1 MARPICNQNNS
12 SIKINQK
19 MKSQKTSFRRTAFIA
34 VIAFVATFAVSFGQ
48 SKTKQLDDL
57 LNKYTEYG
65 QFNGSVLVAD
75 QGKVIYKKG
84 FGMANMEWDIPNA
97 PDTKHRLGSI
107 TKQFTAMLIMQL
119 VAEGKLDLQAT
130 VSKYLP
136 DYSKVNGD
144 KITIHQLL
152 NHTSGTPNY
161 TSFPK
166 FFKEMSR
173 NPYTPTEM
181 LKTFAD
187 STLNFTPGERF
198 AYSNSGYILLG
209 AIIEKVTGKSYET
222 VLQEKIFDPLKM
234 KNSGY
239 DHHNVIL
246 KKRATGYEMK
256 GSTPENSPYIDMSTP
271 YAAGSMYSTV
281 EDLFLW
287 DQALYTEKLLPKKY
301 IDMMY
306 EKYVPA
312 FGEFYGY
319 GWSVGS
325 MPIGNTKDSVAII
338 GHGGGINGF
347 NTLITRMP
355 KEKSTVLLLNNTGGA
370 PLENITVAINGI
382 LHGKTYDLPKQSLAN
397 LVYREI
403 MDKDLKAGLS
413 FYEKNKTSKEYS
425 ISESEMN
432 TMGYTLLQAEKRQE
446 AEAIFKLNVEAYPK
460 SYNAYDSY
468 GEALMEQGKNDLAI
482 VNYKKSIELNPASQH
497 GIDMLK
503 KLGVETEGMVKDA
516 VVPNAVLETY
526 VGNYELKPGFIL
538 AVTKEGS
545 QLKAQAT
552 GQPAFEI
559 FPKSETE
566 FYVKVVS
573 AQITFN
579 KNTAGN
585 VESLTLFQGGQE
597 MVGKRIQ

>member
-1 MARPICNQNNS
+1 
-12 SIKINQK
+12 
-19 MKSQKTSFRRTAFIA
+19 MKSQKTSFRRTTFIA
-34 VIAFVATFAVSFGQ
+34 VIAFVATLAISFGQ
-48 SKTKQLDDL
+48 SKTTQLDDL
-57 LNKYTEYG
+57 LNKYIEYG
-65 QFNGSVLVAD
+65 QFQGSVLVAD
-75 QGKVIYKKG
+75 QGKIIYKKG

-119 VAEGKLDLQAT
+119 VAEGKLDLQT
-130 VSKYLP
+130 PISKYLP

-161 TSFPK
+161 TSFPN

-181 LKTFAD
+181 LETFAD

-222 VLQEKIFDPLKM
+222 VLQEKIFGPLKM
-234 KNSGY
+234 ENTGF
-239 DHHNVIL
+239 DHHSTIL
-246 KKRATGYEMK
+246 KKRATGYEMQ

-301 IDMMY
+301 MDMMY

-312 FGEFYGY
+312 FGQFYGY
-319 GWSVGS
+319 GWSVGHI
-325 MPIGNTKDSVAII
+325 PIGNSKDSIAII
-338 GHGGGINGF
+338 AHGGGINGF
-347 NTLITRMP
+347 NTMITRMP
-355 KEKSTVLLLNNTGGA
+355 QEKATVILLNNSGRA
-370 PLENITVAINGI
+370 PLDDISIAINGI
-382 LHGKTYDLPKQSLAN
+382 LHGATYDLPKQSLAK
-397 LVYREI
+397 LVYNEI
-403 MDKDLKAGLS
+403 VDKNLNAGLA
-413 FYEKNKTSKEYS
+413 FYEKNKGSKEYS
-425 ISESEMN
+425 VTESEMN
-432 TMGYTLLQAEKRQE
+432 TMGYTLLQAEKKQE
-446 AEAIFKLNVEAYPK
+446 AEAVFKLNVEAYPK
-460 SYNAYDSY
+460 SFNAYDSY
-468 GEALMEQGKNDLAI
+468 GEALMEQGKNELAI
-482 VNYKKSIELNPASQH
+482 VNYKKSVELNPASQH
-497 GIDMLK
+497 GIEMLK
-503 KLGVETEGMVKDA
+503 KLGVQTEGMVKDA
-516 VVPNAVLETY
+516 VVPNSVLESY
-526 VGNYELKPGFIL
+526 IGKYELQPGFIIT
-538 AVTKEGS
+538 VTKEGS

-552 GQPAFEI
+552 GQSAFEI

-566 FYVKVVS
+566 FYVKVVA

-579 KNTAGN
+579 KNAAGT

-597 MVGKRIQ
+597 MVGKKIQ

>member
-1 MARPICNQNNS
+1 MKKP
-12 SIKINQK
+12 IKIMKAQK
-19 MKSQKTSFRRTAFIA
+19 RSFRRTAFVA
-34 VIAFVATFAVSFGQ
+34 VIAFVATFATSFAQ
-48 SKTKQLDDL
+48 TKTAQLDEL

-75 QGKVIYKKG
+75 NGKVIYKKG

-152 NHTSGTPNY
+152 THTSGTPNY

-166 FFKEMSR
+166 FFEEMSR
-173 NPYTPTEM
+173 NSFTPTEM
-181 LKTFAD
+181 VETFAD
-187 STLNFTPGERF
+187 STLTFKPGAQF

-234 KNSGY
+234 KDSGY
-239 DHHNVIL
+239 DHHNTIL

-271 YAAGSMYSTV
+271 YAAGSLYSTV
-281 EDLFLW
+281 EDLYLW
-287 DQALYTEKLLPKKY
+287 DQALYTQKLLPKKY
-301 IDMMY
+301 MDMMY
-306 EKYVPA
+306 EKYIPG
-312 FGEFYGY
+312 FGQYYGY
-319 GWSVGS
+319 GWMIGT
-325 MPIGNTKDSVAII
+325 MPIGNTKDSTQII
-338 GHGGGINGF
+338 VHGGGINGF

-355 KEKSTVLLLNNTGGA
+355 QEKSTVILLNNTGRA
-370 PLENITVAINGI
+370 PLEDISIAIDGI
-382 LHGKTYDLPKQSLAN
+382 LHGATYDLPKQSVAN
-397 LVYREI
+397 LVYKEI
-403 MDKDLKAGLS
+403 IDKDLKAGLA
-413 FYEKNKTSKEYS
+413 FYEKNKASKEYS
-425 ISESEMN
+425 YSESEMN
-432 TMGYTLLQAEKRQE
+432 TMGYTLLQAGKKQE
-446 AEAIFKLNVEAYPK
+446 AEAVFKMNVEAFPK
-460 SYNAYDSY
+460 SFNVYDSY
-468 GEALMEQGKNDLAI
+468 AEALMEQGKNELAI
-482 VNYKKSIELNPASQH
+482 TNYKKSIELNPANQN
-497 GIDMLK
+497 GMDMLK
-503 KLGVETEGMVKDA
+503 KLGVETEGMIKDA
-516 VVPNAVLETY
+516 TVPDAVLASY
-526 VGNYELKPGFIL
+526 VGKYELKPGFVLTI
-538 AVTKEGS
+538 TKEGN
-545 QLKAQAT
+545 QMKAQAT
-552 GQPAFEI
+552 GQPAAEI

-566 FYVKVVS
+566 FYLKVVS

-579 KNTAGN
+579 KNSAGF

-597 MVGKRIQ
+597 IVGKKI

>member
-1 MARPICNQNNS
+1 MKA
-12 SIKINQK
+12 QK
-19 MKSQKTSFRRTAFIA
+19 RSFRRTAFVA
-34 VIAFVATFAVSFGQ
+34 VIAFVATFATSFAQ
-48 SKTKQLDDL
+48 TKTAQLDEL

-75 QGKVIYKKG
+75 NGKVIYKKG

-152 NHTSGTPNY
+152 THTSGTPNY

-166 FFKEMSR
+166 FFEEMSR
-173 NPYTPTEM
+173 NSFTPTEM
-181 LKTFAD
+181 VETFAD
-187 STLNFTPGERF
+187 STLTFKPGAQF

-234 KNSGY
+234 KDSGY
-239 DHHNVIL
+239 DHHNTIL

-271 YAAGSMYSTV
+271 YAAGSLYSTV
-281 EDLFLW
+281 EDLYLW
-287 DQALYTEKLLPKKY
+287 DQALYTQKLLPKKY
-301 IDMMY
+301 MDMMY
-306 EKYVPA
+306 EKYIPG
-312 FGEFYGY
+312 FGQYYGY
-319 GWSVGS
+319 GWMIGT
-325 MPIGNTKDSVAII
+325 MPIGNTKDSTQII
-338 GHGGGINGF
+338 VHGGGINGF

-355 KEKSTVLLLNNTGGA
+355 QEKSTVILLNNTGRA
-370 PLENITVAINGI
+370 PLEDISIAIDGI
-382 LHGKTYDLPKQSLAN
+382 LHGATYDLPKQSVAN
-397 LVYREI
+397 LVYKEI
-403 MDKDLKAGLS
+403 IDKDLKAGLA
-413 FYEKNKTSKEYS
+413 FYEKNKASKEYS
-425 ISESEMN
+425 YSESEMN
-432 TMGYTLLQAEKRQE
+432 TMGYTLLQAGKKQE
-446 AEAIFKLNVEAYPK
+446 AEAVFKMNVEAFPK
-460 SYNAYDSY
+460 SFNVYDSY
-468 GEALMEQGKNDLAI
+468 AEALMEQGKNELAI
-482 VNYKKSIELNPASQH
+482 TNYKKSIELNPANQN
-497 GIDMLK
+497 GMDMLK
-503 KLGVETEGMVKDA
+503 KLGVETEGMIKDA
-516 VVPNAVLETY
+516 TVPDAVLASY
-526 VGNYELKPGFIL
+526 VGKYELKPGFVLTI
-538 AVTKEGS
+538 TKEGN
-545 QLKAQAT
+545 QMKAQAT
-552 GQPAFEI
+552 GQPAAEI

-566 FYVKVVS
+566 FYLKVVS

-579 KNTAGN
+579 KNSAGF

-597 MVGKRIQ
+597 IVGKKI

>member
-12 SIKINQK
+12 SIKINQI
-19 MKSQKTSFRRTAFIA
+19 MKLHKTSFRRTIFIT
-34 VIAFVATFAVSFGQ
+34 VIAFVATLAISFGQ
-48 SKTKQLDDL
+48 TKTKQLDDL

-65 QFNGSVLVAD
+65 QFQGSVLVAEN
-75 QGKVIYKKG
+75 GKVIYKKG

-119 VAEGKLDLQAT
+119 VADGKLDLQSP

-152 NHTSGTPNY
+152 THTSGTPNY

-166 FFKEMSR
+166 FFKDMSR

-234 KNSGY
+234 KNTGY

-256 GSTPENSPYIDMSTP
+256 GSIPENSPYIDMSTP

-301 IDMMY
+301 MDMMY
-306 EKYVPA
+306 EKYIPA

-319 GWSVGS
+319 GWSIGE
-325 MPIGNTKDSVAII
+325 MPIGNTKDSTSII

-347 NTLITRMP
+347 NTLITRIP
-355 KEKSTVLLLNNTGGA
+355 AEKSTIILLNNTGGA
-370 PLENITVAINGI
+370 PLESLTIAISGI
-382 LHGKTYDLPKQSLAN
+382 LHGKTYDFPKQSLAN
-397 LVYREI
+397 LVYNEI
-403 MDKDLKAGLS
+403 VDKNLNSGLA
-413 FYEKNKTSKEYS
+413 FYEKNKGSKEYS
-425 ISESEMN
+425 VTESEMN
-432 TMGYTLLQAEKRQE
+432 TMGYTLLQAEKKQE
-446 AEAIFKLNVEAYPK
+446 AEGVFKLNVEAYPN
-460 SYNAYDSY
+460 SFNVYDSY
-468 GEALMEQGKNDLAI
+468 GEALMEQGKNELAI
-482 VNYKKSIELNPASQH
+482 VNYKKSVELNPASQH
-497 GIDMLK
+497 GMDMLK

-516 VVPNAVLETY
+516 VVPDAVLESY
-526 VGNYELKPGFIL
+526 VGNYELQPGFIL
-538 AVTKEGS
+538 TVTKDGN

-552 GQPAFEI
+552 GQPSFEI
-559 FPKSETE
+559 FPKAETE

-579 KNTAGN
+579 KNGSGK

-597 MVGKRIQ
+597 IVGKKI

>member
-1 MARPICNQNNS
+1 
-12 SIKINQK
+12 
-19 MKSQKTSFRRTAFIA
+19 MKAQKTTFRRTTLFA
-34 VIAFVATFAVSFGQ
+34 VIAFLATFAISFGQ
-48 SKTKQLDDL
+48 SKTTQLDDL
-57 LNKYTEYG
+57 LKKYTEYG

-75 QGKVIYKKG
+75 NGKIIYKKG

-173 NPYTPTEM
+173 NPHTPTEM
-181 LKTFAD
+181 VETFAD

-222 VLQEKIFDPLKM
+222 VLQQKIFDPLKM
-234 KNSGY
+234 KDSGY

-256 GSTPENSPYIDMSTP
+256 GSIPENSPYIDMSTP
-271 YAAGSMYSTV
+271 YAAGSLYSTV
-281 EDLFLW
+281 EDLYLW

-301 IDMMY
+301 MDMMY
-306 EKYVPA
+306 EKYIPA
-312 FGEFYGY
+312 FGQFYGY
-319 GWSVGS
+319 GWMIGS
-325 MPIGNTKDSVAII
+325 MPIGNTKDSTAII

-347 NTLITRMP
+347 NTLITRIP
-355 KEKSTVLLLNNTGGA
+355 AEKSSIILLNNTGGA
-370 PLENITVAINGI
+370 PLENITIAINGI
-382 LHGKTYDLPKQSLAN
+382 LHGTTYDLPKQSLAD
-397 LVYREI
+397 LVYNEI
-403 MDKDLKAGLS
+403 IDKNLKAGLA
-413 FYEKNKTSKEYS
+413 FYEKNKDSKNYS
-425 ISESEMN
+425 LSESAMN
-432 TMGYTLLQAEKRQE
+432 SMGYSLLQAGKMQE
-446 AEAIFKLNVEAYPK
+446 AEAVFKLNVEAFPK
-460 SYNAYDSY
+460 SSNVYDSY
-468 GEALMEQGKNDLAI
+468 GEALMEQGKNELAI
-482 VNYKKSIELNPASQH
+482 INYKKSVELNPANQG
-497 GIDMLK
+497 GIEMLK

-516 VVPNAVLETY
+516 TVPDAILASY
-526 VGNYELKPGFIL
+526 VGKYELQPGFVITI
-538 AVTKEGS
+538 TKEGN

-552 GQPAFEI
+552 GQSVFEI

-566 FYVKVVS
+566 FYVKVVA
-573 AQITFN
+573 AQINFN
-579 KNTAGN
+579 KNTAGD
-585 VESLTLFQGGQE
+585 VESLTLFQAGQE
-597 MVGKRIQ
+597 LIGKRIE